1 MAAPARPQRASE
13 LFQLRDFWVGGAVLT
28 SLRCAA
34 LAEVDEAA
42 RTTAREAGRNMV
54 GGARGKER
62 RSEGERKTD
71 GRWTGVQLTSTV
83 VALDFSREPRPFCQR
98 AKAAIFRSAVPA
110 ADNSHSRPTT
120 TVIICCILDSSRVSS
135 IEATAMPSDHTF
147 SSTDATP
154 PEYPS
159 SSVSNHVNVESIYS
173 LSVFFCTTVE

>member
-34 LAEVDEAA
+34 LAEEDEAA

-54 GGARGKER
+54 GGAKGKER

-110 ADNSHSRPTT
+110 ADSSHSRPTT
-120 TVIICCILDSSRVSS
+120 TIIIIYATSS
-135 IEATAMPSDHTF
+135 IHLATTRLKLRLCTLIKYSPAQMQPHQ
-147 SSTDATP
+147 STRVRLHLTM
-154 PEYPS
+154 
-159 SSVSNHVNVESIYS
+159 
-173 LSVFFCTTVE
+173 